1 MPQHA
6 GFRIRVDDVL
16 RADFIAACKRKDR
29 RAAQVL
35 RVFMHRN
42 VEEREVAFQVELF
55 REAPMQPHRTNEQ
68 D

>member
-1 MPQHA
+1 
-6 GFRIRVDDVL
+6 
-16 RADFIAACKRKDR
+16 
-29 RAAQVL
+29 
-35 RVFMHRN
+35 MHRN